1 MGVYKFET
9 CNAYFRTY
17 HNVTADDLTRKAK
30 AEVAELLKTKELKHV
45 DLEQAWTDHLSR
57 DWIRRAFTWRG
68 QDESLRKL
76 ALQLA
81 DSRTP
86 DEVPRSL
93 ARPVPGVGFRVIE
106 WMGHPGPLRSR
117 CRPRRGHSPHG
128 GSPRGPG
135 RAGSMLAA
143 GRG

>member
-9 CNAYFRTY
+9 CSAYFRTY
-17 HNVTADDLTRKAK
+17 HNVTADALTRKAK
-30 AEVAELLKTKELKHV
+30 AEVAELLKAKELKQV
-45 DLEQAWTDHLSR
+45 GLEQAWTDHLSR

-86 DEVPRSL
+86 DEVPRLL
-93 ARPVPGVGFRVIE
+93 ARPVPGVGFRAIE
-106 WMGHPGPLRSR
+106 WRGTLGHYAAAAALAGATARMVAAPGART
-117 CRPRRGHSPHG
+117 RG
-128 GSPRGPG
+128 RY
-135 RAGSMLAA
+135 AGL
-143 GRG
+143 